1 MPTERNQTIIRR
13 WYATRD
19 PALLDDGVDWSLS
32 RSFPVGGR
40 YLGKRAVL
48 GLWWPRME
56 AVFTTWSAMPEQV
69 IAADDVVVV
78 LGRYEGTLR
87 ASGAP
92 VDAPFVH
99 VWRLR
104 NGLITALTQQT
115 DTLLIARAMAA
126 PLLRAA

>member
-1 MPTERNQTIIRR
+1 MIADRNRAVIRR

-19 PALLDDGVDWSLS
+19 PSLLDEAVNWSLA

-56 AVFTTWSAMPEQV
+56 ALFAAWSAIPEQV
-69 IAADDVVVV
+69 IAAEDAVVV
-78 LGRYEGTLR
+78 LGRYEGRLR

-99 VWRLR
+99 VWQLR
-104 NGLITALTQQT
+104 DGLISALAQQT
-115 DTLLIARAMAA
+115 DTLLIARAMDQ
-126 PLLRAA
+126 LLRRAA

>member
-1 MPTERNQTIIRR
+1 MAAECNRGIIRR

-19 PALLDDGVDWSLS
+19 PPLLDEAVDWSLA

-56 AVFTTWSAMPEQV
+56 AMFSAWAAIPEQM
-69 IAADDVVVV
+69 IAAEDAVVV
-78 LGRYEGTLR
+78 LGRYEGRLR
-87 ASGAP
+87 GTGAP

-99 VWRLR
+99 LWRLR
-104 NGLITALTQQT
+104 GGLITALTQQT
-115 DTLLIARAMAA
+115 DTLLIARAME
-126 PLLRAA
+126 PLPRAA